1 MSEDFPVAIK
11 TRMWAFMA
19 AKDAPTQGDRLN
31 YAEEI
36 DAYLWAPMLAETYTK
51 ENDPDWTGVVH

>member
-1 MSEDFPVAIK
+1 MSDDFPVAIK

-19 AKDAPTQGDRLN
+19 AKDAPTQGERLN

-36 DAYLWAPMLAETYTK
+36 DAYLWAPMLVEIVQAG
-51 ENDPDWTGVVH
+51 DADDDGVRH